1 MSMYDFLRQ
10 TSGYGLLGQDTPAAA
25 SGFGAGLLSPQSMMF
40 GGAAQA
46 MAPLM
51 GPQSRPVSMGQVLA
65 AAGGGAMQGRFAAQ
79 QLQRQERQDQRAE
92 QRQDLADKL
101 SQIELATRLGKLEE
115 REKLLASIPEN
126 LRPYAALG
134 IEGPITEHFKN
145 QGQGIY
151 YEDGSRGGMAG
162 GGVPGS
168 APAAPV
174 TSVPLPAPVGST
186 APSYSSFVT
195 GRENTTGNPAARN
208 PNSSA
213 MGDGQFIEA
222 TWLDLMKRN
231 RPDLVQGKSNADI
244 LAMRADPKL
253 SKEMIDT
260 YGMEN
265 ADYLKGAGVKEV
277 GPAEQYLAHFL
288 GPDGAAKALTGD
300 PTMPLGAYMS
310 EKGRQGN
317 ARLAPVRVGDFLSEL
332 RSRAGGAAPSEA
344 APAPAATASS
354 SAPSA
359 SPIFARKRD
368 GTYVT
373 EGMPAG
379 YAQAKD
385 ESGRVFA
392 APIPTSGP
400 LPRKPE
406 DIFKLESGWRQE
418 FRDPI
423 KNIME
428 ITTQTGIIR
437 NAVNKGDG
445 TGDIAAII
453 AFNKLLDPGAVV
465 READVTLTL
474 AAQGVADRLQTW
486 MANKKEG
493 DILPPD
499 LRRRML
505 DLSEQIHQTSSDVIR
520 DRVMSYRDAVEAEG
534 GNWDRVITPA
544 MVERFGWQP
553 RPDPNRWQK
562 VEIPRELT
570 PEGKNPQAAAA
581 SEAPVTKMT
590 NEQLLSSLGIR

>member
-1 MSMYDFLRQ
+1 MYDFLRSG
-10 TSGYGLLGQDTPAAA
+10 TGYGLLGQDTPATAMT
-25 SGFGAGLLSPQSMMF
+25 GLLSPQSMMM

-65 AAGGGAMQGRFAAQ
+65 AAGAGAMQGQYAAK
-79 QLQRQERQDQRAE
+79 QLQRQETADHRQVMSDRLQ
-92 QRQDLADKL
+92 QV
-101 SQIELATRLGKLEE
+101 ELLTKLGKLEE
-115 REKLLASIPEN
+115 RDKLLASIPEH

-134 IEGPITEHFKN
+134 IEGPLTEYMKGQQ
-145 QGQGIY
+145 QGVY
-151 YEDGSRGGMAG
+151 YEDGTRGGQAG
-162 GGVPGS
+162 GGDAGS
-168 APAAPV
+168 VAPV
-174 TSVPLPAPVGST
+174 TSVPLPAPTPSGST
-186 APSYSSFVT
+186 VPSYSSFVT
-195 GRENTTGNPAARN
+195 GRENSTGNPAARN
-208 PNSSA
+208 PNSTA
-213 MGDGQFIEA
+213 MGDGQFIES

-231 RPDLVQGKSNADI
+231 RPDLVKGKTDADI
-244 LAMRADPKL
+244 LSMRSDPKL
-253 SKEMIDT
+253 SREMIDT
-260 YGMEN
+260 YGLEN
-265 ADYLKGAGVKEV
+265 RDFLQGAGVKNV

-310 EKGRQGN
+310 PKGREGN
-317 ARLAPVRVGDFLSEL
+317 ARLAPVRVGDFLAEL
-332 RSRAGGAAPSEA
+332 RQKAGGAAPAQET
-344 APAPAATASS
+344 PAPAATTPTPAQ
-354 SAPSA
+354 SAP

-385 ESGRVFA
+385 ESGRIYA

-406 DIFKLESGWRQE
+406 DIFKVESGWRQE
-418 FRDPI
+418 FKDPL

-437 NAVNKGDG
+437 NAVNKADG

-486 MANKKEG
+486 MNNKKEG

-505 DLSEQIHQTSSDVIR
+505 DLSEQIHSTSSDVIR

-553 RPDPNRWQK
+553 KPDPNRWQK
-562 VEIPRELT
+562 VEIPAALT
-570 PEGKNPQAAAA
+570 PQGKNPQGAAA
-581 SEAPVTKMT
+581 SEVPVGKMT
-590 NEQLLSSLGIR
+590 KEEILSQLGM